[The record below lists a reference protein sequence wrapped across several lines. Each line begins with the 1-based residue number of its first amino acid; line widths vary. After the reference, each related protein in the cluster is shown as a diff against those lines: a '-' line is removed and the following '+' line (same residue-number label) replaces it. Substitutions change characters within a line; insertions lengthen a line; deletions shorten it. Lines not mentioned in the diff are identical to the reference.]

1 MSTNQQNPTP
11 LRMPSDLKEWIRAM
25 AAADRRSVNAAIV
38 MLLERAKEES
48 ERKAM
53 TD

>member
-1 MSTNQQNPTP
+1 MSANQQNPTP
-11 LRMPSDLKEWIRAM
+11 LRMPPDLKEWIKAM

-53 TD
+53 KD